1 MGTQGT
7 PIWIG
12 GNWES
17 LSLDSSI
24 NLARLDYAVPEQ
36 VKKFLQYFQD
46 MIKVIVKMPSTQS
59 KCNRVWCKRKP
70 QFMLTTFRKATCM
83 RWTTCTRPHSPSW
96 PISTS
101 RWESQSKKL
110 KELRVSEIA
119 KVTIFWP
126 GKIAFRRPH
135 GPRLKMWLP
144 MLMMIPSSST
154 CTGANHWSS
163 EVYIQGVFLLIRPTN
178 E

>member
-12 GNWES
+12 GIWES
-17 LSLDSSI
+17 LSLNSSI

-70 QFMLTTFRKATCM
+70 QFMLTTFRKATFM

-96 PISTS
+96 PTSTS
-101 RWESQSKKL
+101 RWELQ
-110 KELRVSEIA
+110 LR

-126 GKIAFRRPH
+126 GKITFRHPH
-135 GPRLKMWLP
+135 GLRLKMWLP
-144 MLMMIPSSST
+144 MSMMIPSSSI